1 MSIETKLSSDNKTFS
16 ILIEGDFNFS
26 LLHEFKASYNN
37 DDAIKADKII
47 IDFRKA
53 LTVDSSALGML
64 LNLQKELGKSG
75 DSTVI
80 INCNDMISKILKI
93 TNFSKKFKIEE

>member
-1 MSIETKLSSDNKTFS
+1 MSIETKLSSDKKTFS

-37 DDAIKADKII
+37 EEARAADKII
-47 IDFRKA
+47 IDFRKT

-64 LNLQKELGKSG
+64 LNLQKELEKSG
-75 DSTVI
+75 DDTVI
-80 INCNDMISKILKI
+80 INCNEMIAKILKI
-93 TNFSKKFKIEE
+93 TNFSKKFHIEE

>member
-1 MSIETKLSSDNKTFS
+1 MSIETNLSNDKKTFT

-26 LLHEFKASYNN
+26 LLHDFKAAYNN
-37 DDAIKADKII
+37 NDAMTAEKII
-47 IDFRKA
+47 IDLRKT

-64 LNLQKELGKSG
+64 LNLQKDLGKSG

-80 INCNDMISKILKI
+80 INCNDVISKILKI
-93 TNFSKKFKIEE
+93 TNFSKKFKLEE

>member
-1 MSIETKLSSDNKTFS
+1 MSIETKVSSDKKIFT

-37 DDAIKADKII
+37 EAAIAADKII
-47 IDFRKA
+47 IDLRKT

-75 DSTVI
+75 DDTTI
-80 INCNDMISKILKI
+80 INCNEMVTKILKI
-93 TNFSKKFKIEE
+93 TNFSKKFNIEE